1 MRGDRAEPMGQQE
14 KGGLYLG
21 FAFLPLLFLAVLAAD
36 RQQRK
41 DNERN
46 LLCLSDSFLQCV
58 TFNCPNR
65 RR

>member
-1 MRGDRAEPMGQQE
+1 MHGDRAETVGEQ
-14 KGGLYLG
+14 KKG
-21 FAFLPLLFLAVLAAD
+21 FAFLPLLFLAVLAAV

-46 LLCLSDSFLQCV
+46 LLCVSDSFLQCV
-58 TFNCPNR
+58 AFNCPNR